1 MGKKFRGFPEGKAH
15 LTPIPAMFF
24 RELLP
29 EIDHLGELKI
39 CLYLFWRLDR
49 MEGTFRYLRRE
60 DFAADE
66 RLMLGLAESPEQ
78 AQAALD
84 EALERAVSHGILL
97 RARLATDKNQG
108 SYYFLNS
115 PRGRAAVQA
124 LEKGEWQPGSSDP
137 GGLAELAAERP
148 NVFRLY
154 EENFG
159 PLTPMIAEALGE
171 AEDSY
176 PARWIEEAMQI
187 AVENNARNWRYVMAI
202 LERWQ
207 SEGRDERKDRQDS
220 EKDRR
225 RYVEGKYSD
234 FIEH

>member
-1 MGKKFRGFPEGKAH
+1 MKKFRGFPEGKVH

-24 RELLP
+24 RELLS
-29 EIDHLGELKI
+29 EINHLGELKV

-49 MEGTFRYLRRE
+49 MEGAFRYLRRE

-66 RLMLGLAESPEQ
+66 RLMLGLADSPEL
-78 AQAALD
+78 ATAALD
-84 EALERAVSHGILL
+84 EALEQAVARGVMIRASLM
-97 RARLATDKNQG
+97 TNQKQDNF
-108 SYYFLNS
+108 YFLNS
-115 PRGRAAVQA
+115 PRGRAAAQA
-124 LEKGEWQPGSSDP
+124 LQKGEWQPGSGVP

-148 NVFRLY
+148 NIFRLY

-171 AEDSY
+171 AEDRF
-176 PARWIEEAMQI
+176 PATWIEEAMQI
-187 AVENNARNWRYVMAI
+187 AVEKNVRNWRYVAAI

-220 EKDRR
+220 EEDRR
-225 RYVEGKYSD
+225 RYVEGRYSD

>member
-1 MGKKFRGFPEGKAH
+1 MKKFRGFPEGKAH

-39 CLYLFWRLDR
+39 CLYVFWRLDR
-49 MEGTFRYLRRE
+49 MEGAFRSLRRE
-60 DFAADE
+60 DFATDE
-66 RLMLGLAESPEQ
+66 RLMQSLADSPEQ

-84 EALERAVSHGILL
+84 EALERAATRGVLI
-97 RARLATDKNQG
+97 RANLATDQKQET
-108 SYYFLNS
+108 YYFLNS
-115 PRGRAAVQA
+115 PRGRAAAQA
-124 LEKGEWQPGSSDP
+124 LEKGEWRPGAGEPS
-137 GGLAELAAERP
+137 GLAELAAERP
-148 NVFRLY
+148 NIFRLY

-176 PARWIEEAMQI
+176 PAYWIEEAMQI
-187 AVENNARNWRYVMAI
+187 AVEKNARNWRYVVAI

-207 SEGRDERKDRQDS
+207 NEGRDERKDRQDS

-225 RYVEGKYSD
+225 RYVEGQYSD

>member
-1 MGKKFRGFPEGKAH
+1 MKKFRGFPEGKVH
-15 LTPIPAMFF
+15 LNPIPATFF

-29 EIDHLGELKI
+29 EIDHLGELKV

-49 MEGTFRYLRRE
+49 MEGPFRYLRRE

-66 RLMLGLAESPEQ
+66 RLMQGMGDSQEQ
-78 AQAALD
+78 AQVTLD
-84 EALERAVSHGILL
+84 EALERAVARGALI
-97 RARLATDKNQG
+97 RASLMTDQKQDT
-108 SYYFLNS
+108 YYFLNS
-115 PRGRAAVQA
+115 PRGRAAALA
-124 LEKGEWQPGSSDP
+124 LEKGEWRPGSGAP
-137 GGLAELAAERP
+137 AGLAELAAERP
-148 NVFRLY
+148 NIFRLY

-176 PARWIEEAMQI
+176 PTQWIEEAMRI
-187 AVENNARNWRYVMAI
+187 AVEKNARNWRYVLAI

-207 SEGRDERKDRQDS
+207 SEGRDERKDRRDS

-225 RYVEGKYSD
+225 RYVEGEYSD

>member
-1 MGKKFRGFPEGKAH
+1 MKKFRGFPEGKAH

-29 EIDHLGELKI
+29 EINHLGELKV

-49 MEGTFRYLRRE
+49 MEGAFRYLRRE

-66 RLMLGLAESPEQ
+66 RLMLGLGESPEQ
-78 AQAALD
+78 AQVILD
-84 EALERAVSHGILL
+84 EALEQAVARGVMIRANLG
-97 RARLATDKNQG
+97 TDQKQD
-108 SYYFLNS
+108 SLYFLNS
-115 PRGRAAVQA
+115 PRGRAAAQA
-124 LEKGEWQPGSSDP
+124 LEKGEWRPGIEDP

-148 NVFRLY
+148 NIFRLY

-176 PARWIEEAMQI
+176 PAIWIEEAMQI
-187 AVENNARNWRYVMAI
+187 AVEKNVRNWRYVTAI

-220 EKDRR
+220 EEDRR
-225 RYVEGKYSD
+225 RYVEGRYSD

>member
-1 MGKKFRGFPEGKAH
+1 MKKFRGFPEGKVH
-15 LTPIPAMFF
+15 LTPVPAPFF

-49 MEGTFRYLRRE
+49 MEGPFRYLRRE
-60 DFAADE
+60 EFAADE
-66 RLMLGLAESPEQ
+66 RLMQGLGEDLEQ

-84 EALERAVSHGILL
+84 EALDRAVARGVLL
-97 RARLATDKNQG
+97 RASLTTDQKQET
-108 SYYFLNS
+108 YYFLNS
-115 PRGRAAVQA
+115 PRGRAAAQS
-124 LEKGEWQPGSSDP
+124 LERGEWRPGSGDP
-137 GGLAELAAERP
+137 SGLAELAAERP
-148 NVFRLY
+148 NIFRLY

-176 PARWIEEAMQI
+176 PADWIEEAMRI
-187 AVENNARNWRYVMAI
+187 ATEKNVRNWRYVEAI

-220 EKDRR
+220 EKDRH
-225 RYVEGKYSD
+225 RYIKGEFSD
-234 FIEH
+234 FLEH

>member
-1 MGKKFRGFPEGKAH
+1 MKKFRGFPEGKVH

-29 EIDHLGELKI
+29 EINHLGELKV

-49 MEGTFRYLRRE
+49 MEGAFRYLRRE

-66 RLMLGLAESPEQ
+66 RLMLGLADSPEQ
-78 AQAALD
+78 APAALD
-84 EALERAVSHGILL
+84 EALEQAVAHGVMIHASLM
-97 RARLATDKNQG
+97 TEQKQD
-108 SYYFLNS
+108 SFYFLNS
-115 PRGRAAVQA
+115 PRGRAAAQA
-124 LEKGEWQPGSSDP
+124 LERGEWRPGSGDP

-148 NVFRLY
+148 NIFRLY

-176 PARWIEEAMQI
+176 PATWIEEAMQI
-187 AVENNARNWRYVMAI
+187 AVEKNVRNWRYVTAI

-220 EKDRR
+220 EEDRR
-225 RYVEGKYSD
+225 RYVEGRYSD

>member
-1 MGKKFRGFPEGKAH
+1 MKKFRGFPEGKVH

-29 EIDHLGELKI
+29 EIDHLGELKV

-49 MEGTFRYLRRE
+49 MEGAFRYMRRD

-66 RLMLGLAESPEQ
+66 RLMQGLGDHPEQ

-84 EALERAVSHGILL
+84 EGLERAVARGILI
-97 RARLATDKNQG
+97 RASQITDQKPQN
-108 SYYFLNS
+108 YYFLNS
-115 PRGRAAVQA
+115 PRGRAAAQA
-124 LEKGEWQPGSSDP
+124 LEKGEWQPGTGEPS
-137 GGLAELAAERP
+137 GLAELAAERP
-148 NVFRLY
+148 NIFRLY

-159 PLTPMIAEALGE
+159 PLTPMIAEAVGE

-176 PARWIEEAMQI
+176 PAHWIEEAMQI
-187 AVENNARNWRYVMAI
+187 AVEKNVRNWRYVVAI

-207 SEGRDERKDRQDS
+207 SEGRNERKDRQDS

-225 RYVEGKYSD
+225 RYVEGQYSD

>member
-1 MGKKFRGFPEGKAH
+1 MKKFRGFPEGKVH

-29 EIDHLGELKI
+29 EINHLGELKV

-49 MEGTFRYLRRE
+49 MEGAFRYLRRE

-66 RLMLGLAESPEQ
+66 RLMLGLADSPEQ
-78 AQAALD
+78 ASAALD
-84 EALERAVSHGILL
+84 EALKQAVARGVMIRASLMSGQKQ
-97 RARLATDKNQG
+97 D
-108 SYYFLNS
+108 SFYFLNS
-115 PRGRAAVQA
+115 PRGRAAAQA
-124 LEKGEWQPGSSDP
+124 LEKGEWRPGSRDP

-148 NVFRLY
+148 NIFRLY

-176 PARWIEEAMQI
+176 LATWIEEAMHI
-187 AVENNARNWRYVMAI
+187 AVEKNVRNWRYVAAI

-220 EKDRR
+220 EEDRR
-225 RYVEGKYSD
+225 RYVEGPYSD

>member
-1 MGKKFRGFPEGKAH
+1 MKKFRGFPEGKTH

-29 EIDHLGELKI
+29 DIDHLGELKI

-49 MEGTFRYLRRE
+49 MEGTFRYLRRD

-66 RLMLGLAESPEQ
+66 RLMQGLADDPEQ
-78 AQAALD
+78 AQAVLD
-84 EALERAVSHGILL
+84 EALERAVAHSVLI
-97 RARLATDKNQG
+97 RASLTTDQKQE

-124 LEKGEWQPGSSDP
+124 LERGEWRPGSGDP
-137 GGLAELAAERP
+137 SGVAELAAERP
-148 NVFRLY
+148 NIFRLY

-176 PARWIEEAMQI
+176 PAHWIEEAMQI
-187 AVENNARNWRYVMAI
+187 AVEKNARNWRYVAAI

-207 SEGRDERKDRQDS
+207 SEGRNERKDRQDS

-225 RYVEGKYSD
+225 RYVEGQYSD

>member
-1 MGKKFRGFPEGKAH
+1 MKKFRGFPEGKVH
-15 LTPIPAMFF
+15 LTPIPATFF

-29 EIDHLGELKI
+29 EIDHLGEFKI

-49 MEGTFRYLRRE
+49 MEGSIRYLRRE

-66 RLMLGLAESPEQ
+66 RLMQGLGEDLEQ
-78 AQAALD
+78 AQAGLD
-84 EALERAVSHGILL
+84 EALGRAVTDGVLL
-97 RARLATDKNQG
+97 RASLATEQKQEN
-108 SYYFLNS
+108 YYFLNS

-124 LEKGEWQPGSSDP
+124 LERGEWRPGTAEPS
-137 GGLAELAAERP
+137 GMAELAAERP
-148 NVFRLY
+148 NIFRLY

-176 PARWIEEAMQI
+176 PAQWIEEAMRI
-187 AVENNARNWRYVMAI
+187 AVEKNVRNWRYVAAI
-202 LERWQ
+202 LERWH

-225 RYVEGKYSD
+225 RYVEGQYSD
-234 FIEH
+234 YIEH